1 MSHLRLAS
9 LSMLLAACVTPGPDH
24 TTPETTAFLDE
35 VELVQPFAS
44 QDEVLSAWWTEYND
58 DGLDLLIAAG
68 LEHNR
73 DLISASANLR
83 SARASL
89 RLAEL
94 GRLPSDQI
102 SSSATLSRQSAAGA
116 PFPGAGED
124 IESYSVS
131 YAPSWDLDLFGA
143 IRREIEIADAS
154 FAAQTERLR
163 SLQLMI
169 AADIASNYFS
179 LQSLYKEREIA
190 TKNLDLQNESLRI
203 AQARFDNG
211 RVSEADVLNARA
223 QRDATQST
231 LPLLDAQIAQTTARL
246 DVLTGR
252 APGALA
258 EQLAKP
264 SGATFID
271 TPLPIGSL
279 EALVRRQPSIRAS
292 ERELA
297 ASVSEIGLNVSNLFP
312 RLTLFGSIGM
322 SAQNVSDLSS
332 DDALEFSVGPSLTW
346 SPLNLARGR
355 QRIAAAEA
363 RADAAFA
370 DYEQTVLLALE
381 DLQSALALQAGA
393 RQRRAPLE
401 TSAKASA
408 ESARIARAQYEFGAI
423 AFISVLDAEARL
435 LERELELARNEY
447 DIINAQIAV
456 FRALGAG

>member
-1 MSHLRLAS
+1 MNHLKVAS
-9 LSMLLAACVTPGPDH
+9 LSMLLTACITPGPEH
-24 TTPETTAFLDE
+24 TPPDMAALLDQ

-44 QDEVLSAWWTEYND
+44 QDEVLSAWWTEYGD
-58 DGLDLLIAAG
+58 EGLNALIAAA
-68 LEHNR
+68 LEQNR
-73 DLISASANLR
+73 DLISAAANLR
-83 SARASL
+83 SARANL
-89 RLAEL
+89 QLAEL
-94 GRLPSDQI
+94 SRLPNDQL
-102 SSSATLSRQSAAGA
+102 STSATLSRQSAAGA

-124 IESYSVS
+124 IESYSVG

-143 IRREIEIADAS
+143 ISREIEIADAS
-154 FAAQTERLR
+154 LSAQTERLR
-163 SLQLMI
+163 SLQLI
-169 AADIASNYFS
+169 IVADVATNYFA

-190 TKNLDLQNESLRI
+190 SQNLDLQNESLRI

-223 QRDATQST
+223 QRDATAST
-231 LPLLDAQIAQTTARL
+231 LPLLETQIAQTTARL

-252 APGALA
+252 APGGLK
-258 EQLAKP
+258 EQLANP
-264 SGATFID
+264 SEATFID

-292 ERELA
+292 ERDLA

-312 RLTLFGSIGM
+312 RLTLIGSIGL
-322 SAQNVSDLSS
+322 SAQDVSDLSG

-346 SPLNLARGR
+346 SPLNLVRGR

-370 DYEQTVLLALE
+370 GYEQSVLLALE

-393 RQRRAPLE
+393 RQRRAPLVS
-401 TSAKASA
+401 SAQASA
-408 ESARIARAQYEFGAI
+408 EAARIARAQYEFGAI